1 MGGVVIRFSIK
12 TRNYSTRPTFDL
24 DEMEALVTPRTRMLS
39 ICNPHNP
46 LGRAWSLKELRDLV
60 DFAERHE
67 LRIVSDEVWGDMV
80 HAPRIHIP
88 TACVSPYAA
97 SNTYSIYGFSKSH
110 GLEGLRIGALV
121 APNAAELTK
130 VLKLSHTDTTANG
143 ASVIAQVAAIAA
155 ITEAGSWL
163 VSWKLHL
170 HACVKHAVTRL
181 NKMEGVNVDLPESCF
196 VIWVDVSSILYPLHN
211 QHLISMSDND
221 NDIVT
226 EEEGEEPEMKLMQWL
241 IHEHKVCIIPGLDRF
256 FGPGSKGHIRISV
269 ATSKAILDTGLD
281 RLELGL
287 KLWPQRNSTTIL

>member
-1 MGGVVIRFSIK
+1 
-12 TRNYSTRPTFDL
+12 
-24 DEMEALVTPRTRMLS
+24 MLS

-67 LRIVSDEVWGDMV
+67 LSIVSDEVWGDMV

-97 SNTYSIYGFSKSH
+97 SNTYTIYGFSKSH

-121 APNAAELTK
+121 VPSPDELTK
-130 VLKLSHTDTTANG
+130 VLTLSHTDTTANG

-155 ITEAGSWL
+155 MTEAGSWL

-170 HACVKHAVTRL
+170 HTCVKHAITRL
-181 NKMEGVNVDLPESCF
+181 NMMEGVHADLPESCF

-211 QHLISMSDND
+211 QHLNSMSDND
-221 NDIVT
+221 DDVVT
-226 EEEGEEPEMKLMQWL
+226 EEKGEEPEMKLMQWL
-241 IHEHKVCIIPGLDRF
+241 IHEHRVCIIPGLDRF

-269 ATSKAILDTGLD
+269 ATSKAILDTALS

-287 KLWPQRNSTTIL
+287 KLWPQRNSTNL